1 VYTIMLTKLSIIL
14 NIVVYNLI
22 YNRVDMNKSPISFR
36 LSDREY
42 EVLEQER
49 QERESIN
56 QTAARLLREKLG
68 IIDVDNVYTL
78 ESTTLKEWIV
88 REVNAHVKNMQ
99 FSLETLSFNEI
110 AKINERL
117 DAIEKS
123 LPKPRTRKST

>member
-1 VYTIMLTKLSIIL
+1 MLTRLSIVL
-14 NIVVYNLI
+14 NMVVYNLV

-49 QERESIN
+49 QEGESIN

-68 IIDVDNVYTL
+68 IINVDNAYTL

-99 FSLETLSFNEI
+99 FSLETLSFDEI

-117 DAIEKS
+117 DAIEKR
-123 LPKPRTRKST
+123 LPKSRTRKPTQQID